1 MTKLTDTLE
10 LWLQEQINTT
20 CRGLFDRIDRLE
32 VQRLRDED
40 AIRNLFH
47 LCDKQEQLEL
57 LLRAEIGHL
66 SSLSEPLEMR
76 AKNAERNMELAF
88 IDIRTQNE
96 RVTELEDRLVERT
109 PDEQLSSFTDR
120 VCEVFDT
127 EPFKTTVEGIVADW
141 VADSDVV
148 CSTED
153 VVRILEETT
162 FKIRVR

>member
-10 LWLQEQINTT
+10 LWLQEQINTA
-20 CRGLFDRIDRLE
+20 CRGLFDRLDRLE
-32 VQRLRDED
+32 VQRSRDED
-40 AIRNLFH
+40 AIRDLYRQVENQGNTINTLGGQVVDLEDSLVVANRTINHLVTANLAMSKRVE
-47 LCDKQEQLEL
+47 DLE
-57 LLRAEIGHL
+57 
-66 SSLSEPLEMR
+66 
-76 AKNAERNMELAF
+76 
-88 IDIRTQNE
+88 
-96 RVTELEDRLVERT
+96 TELGLN
-109 PDEQLSSFTDR
+109 SFTDR

-153 VVRILEETT
+153 VVRIMEETT

>member
-10 LWLQEQINTT
+10 LWLQEQINAA

-32 VQRLRDED
+32 VQRSRDED
-40 AIRNLFH
+40 AIRDLYRQVENQGHTINTLG
-47 LCDKQEQLEL
+47 EQ
-57 LLRAEIGHL
+57 
-66 SSLSEPLEMR
+66 
-76 AKNAERNMELAF
+76 
-88 IDIRTQNE
+88 
-96 RVTELEDRLVERT
+96 VVYLEDRVGYLEACVDNQSAHINTIVNSNLAMSKRVEDLET
-109 PDEQLSSFTDR
+109 ELGLNSFTDR

-148 CSTED
+148 CSTDD